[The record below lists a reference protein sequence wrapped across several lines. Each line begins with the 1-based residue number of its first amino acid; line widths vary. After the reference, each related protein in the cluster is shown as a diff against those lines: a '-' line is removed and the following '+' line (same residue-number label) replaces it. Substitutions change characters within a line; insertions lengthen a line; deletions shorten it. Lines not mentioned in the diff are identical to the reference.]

1 MLERR
6 ERFVKSYLQARAEKR
21 MIILRD
27 TATSRYHPY
36 HPRLFLF
43 HPHSQHTQPLCR
55 FNIAIFCCTEDV
67 RNQTANT
74 NHYKII
80 GQSK

>member
-6 ERFVKSYLQARAEKR
+6 EKFVVNGYLQPSAEKR

-36 HPRLFLF
+36 HPRLSLF
-43 HPHSQHTQPLCR
+43 HPHSQRNR
-55 FNIAIFCCTEDV
+55 FVTSI
-67 RNQTANT
+67 
-74 NHYKII
+74 
-80 GQSK
+80 